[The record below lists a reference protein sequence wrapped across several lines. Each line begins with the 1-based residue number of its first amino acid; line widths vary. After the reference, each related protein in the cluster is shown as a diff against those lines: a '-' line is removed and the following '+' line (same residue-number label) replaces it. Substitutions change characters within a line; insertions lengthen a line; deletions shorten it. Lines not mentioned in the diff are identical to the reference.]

1 MDKSDRR
8 LDLIGDGKEPPCY
21 AIALGGDPLAR
32 KRREG
37 DERTPELVP
46 EARS

>member
-8 LDLIGDGKEPPCY
+8 LDLIGDGKEPPSY